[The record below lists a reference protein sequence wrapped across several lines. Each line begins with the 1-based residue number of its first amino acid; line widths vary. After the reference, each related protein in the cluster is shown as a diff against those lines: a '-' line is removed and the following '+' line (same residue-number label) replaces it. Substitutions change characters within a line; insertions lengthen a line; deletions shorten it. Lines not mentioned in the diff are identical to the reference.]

1 MELQNCVFKVQ
12 VLQSSFTIHSPFFL
26 FSVKKDYGLK
36 YASNDYLRVGNHQSK
51 DGNLIIVTIKKF
63 SNIET
68 IKS

>member
-1 MELQNCVFKVQ
+1 VYSKCKYCNLLSQFNHLF
-12 VLQSSFTIHSPFFL
+12 FFL

-63 SNIET
+63 SDIET